1 MSTKDI
7 KKLLEN
13 GQTNQIAE
21 RFRTDALSA
30 LGEILTKEKSV
41 DIQNNALITYRLV
54 SELAGPLSRK
64 EIKPFIDSLGTGKIN
79 PNCRDEIVQTM
90 NQLGDLAIAQLLDY
104 SLKSSENL
112 KLFFY
117 DILGD
122 IDEKTIIET
131 LLAEKITS
139 PGMALAYEIMVK
151 TNDSRFLTSEITVYD
166 SSLDYT
172 FDLPSIK
179 EAILSG
185 LNLSDL
191 ESNIRAVRI
200 CSKYKSISTEVVP
213 NLVNI
218 LDSSQDSNLIV
229 ETLKTLGAI
238 GSENAVNAI
247 NKKIS
252 IDNPKNIRIAA
263 IGALGEVKTDSS
275 KAISILIQESLYDKD
290 DDVRFKTINAL
301 GKIGEPA
308 APVLVD
314 LLQKE
319 ENLNQIEIALKRV
332 GESAVPHLLEALTNK
347 KTRKNAIDLAKL
359 ILTPKYGFQ
368 GTVSKLIEF
377 LGDKNPEIQEEV
389 INTIIEMGDPGLE
402 SVIRALNSQHPKVR
416 ENASEILGRFG
427 TMNIHL
433 YIENMVKDPKKLVQ
447 TAELLT
453 LLAIYQPDDDIK
465 AFSFEQFDILLV
477 NQDYNEHIQQAVFDN
492 ILGNVSTDS
501 DPDTRF
507 AFGQVAYY
515 LGYPALPHL
524 LQMLNDKDE
533 DVVEVAL
540 DSIGLLKKP
549 EETISEIANKLKSK
563 SSKVRLAAVNALGN
577 LESNESISFLIEALG
592 DQDVEIQDAASSAI
606 DQIGDV
612 GLPALIETMDHKEPR
627 MRDRV
632 ARLIASHGDRAW
644 EPLLERLNTNNS
656 NFQETA
662 IEVIGLLGDHFA
674 ERLLTFVQTTLD
686 ENTQFVSIQG
696 LGKLLSQPALSFI
709 ANAIQTSNKK
719 IIQAVSSAHNYYKED
734 LTNVVLQD
742 LEKSSGN
749 AEKVV
754 IDYLQKESD
763 PRWTIIPVIQQLSK
777 KTSKAV
783 VYIDLL
789 KKFGDKKITESFMEL
804 LQNNQLETVD
814 ELFNILQQFQDL
826 NKLTEK
832 VSVNIPR

>member
-7 KKLLEN
+7 KKLLEK
-13 GQTNQIAE
+13 GQTNQVAE
-21 RFRTDALSA
+21 KYRTDALPA
-30 LGEILTKEKSV
+30 LGEILAKEKSIE
-41 DIQNNALITYRLV
+41 IQNGALIAYRLV
-54 SELAGPLSRK
+54 SDLSGPLSRK
-64 EIKPFIDSLGTGKIN
+64 EIKPLIDSLGTGRVN
-79 PNCRDEIVQTM
+79 PNCKDEIVETV
-90 NQLGDLAIAQLLDY
+90 NHLGDLAIAQLLDY
-104 SLKSSENL
+104 SLKASENL

-117 DILGD
+117 DVLSD
-122 IDEKTIIET
+122 IDEKIIVET

-139 PGMALAYEIMVK
+139 PGMALAYEIVVK
-151 TNDSRFLTSEITVYD
+151 TNDSRFLNSEITVYD

-172 FDLPSIK
+172 FELPSIK

-185 LNLSDL
+185 LNSSDL
-191 ESNIRAVRI
+191 DSNIRAVHI

-213 NLVNI
+213 NLINI
-218 LDSSQDSNLIV
+218 LDSSQDVALIV

-252 IDNPKNIRIAA
+252 IDNPRNIRIAA

-275 KAISILIQESLYDKD
+275 KAISVLIQESLYDKD

-314 LLQKE
+314 LLQRE

-359 ILTPKYGFQ
+359 ILTTKYGFQ

-377 LGDKNPEIQEEV
+377 LGDKSSEIQEEV
-389 INTIIEMGDPGLE
+389 ISTIIEMGDPGLE

-416 ENASEILGRFG
+416 ENANEILNRFG

-453 LLAIYQPDDDIK
+453 LLAIYQLDDDLK
-465 AFSFEQFDILLV
+465 AFSFEQFDMLLE

-492 ILGNVSTDS
+492 VLGNVSTDS
-501 DPDTRF
+501 NPDTRF

-515 LGYPALPHL
+515 LGSPALPHL
-524 LQMLNDKDE
+524 LRMLNDKDE
-533 DVVEVAL
+533 GVVEAAL

-549 EETISEIANKLKSK
+549 DETISEIAKKLKSK
-563 SSKVRLAAVNALGN
+563 FTNIRLAAVNALGN
-577 LESNESISFLIEALG
+577 LESNESISYLIEALG
-592 DQDVEIQDAASSAI
+592 DQEVEIQDAASSAI

-612 GLPALIETMDHKEPR
+612 GLPALINAMNHKEPR
-627 MRDRV
+627 MRDRL
-632 ARLIASHGDRAW
+632 AKLIASYDDRAW
-644 EPLLERLNTNNS
+644 EPLLERLNTNDS

-662 IEVIGLLGDHFA
+662 IEVISLLGENFA
-674 ERLLTFVQTTLD
+674 ERLLIYVQTSMD
-686 ENTQFVSIQG
+686 ENTQYLSIQG
-696 LGKLLSQPALSFI
+696 LGKLLYQPALPFI
-709 ANAIQTSNKK
+709 ANSIQTSNKK
-719 IIQAVSSAHNYYKED
+719 IVQAVSSSHKYYKED
-734 LTNVVLQD
+734 LTNIVLQD

-754 IDYLQKESD
+754 IDYLQKDSD
-763 PRWTIIPVIQQLSK
+763 PRWTIIPVIQQLAK
-777 KTSKAV
+777 KTPKAV

-804 LQNNQLETVD
+804 LQNNQLETVN

-832 VSVNIPR
+832 VSVSIPR